1 MLPLKETALGW
12 WNLNWVLP
20 MVRTGFA
27 KRFCFVFTFSS
38 SNNKP
43 CNNISI
49 VLFFTYPSLYIL
61 FHEVENVC
69 TAYCHT
75 KKF

>member
-1 MLPLKETALGW
+1 MPLKDIALGW

-27 KRFCFVFTFSS
+27 KRFCFIFTLSP
-38 SNNKP
+38 SNDKP
-43 CNNISI
+43 CNNILT
-49 VLFFTYPSLYIL
+49 VLFFTYLSLHFL
-61 FHEVENVC
+61 FHEVENVLHSLR
-69 TAYCHT
+69 HT